1 MRFNP
6 DNISLERNL
15 PPLQNDNFLDILIK
29 RIGNRV
35 ENYRPN
41 PTDFINDDDPD
52 YSEEQIKKD
61 IAYIQK
67 REEQWEQ
74 EAQLLTKEERDNYE
88 RAKKIANITESIVI
102 DRLSGNWL
110 NSDNN
115 KQYRVVAHPTS
126 TFDDISAGADV
137 ALEIKNNISQE
148 DQHLG
153 LSIDITYSNKNE
165 VIDKKLD
172 RIFDEINN
180 NKQPKIKYFENEAED
195 YMGSI
200 DIARCVVILSS
211 STVEDLFKK
220 QFNRNREQLDNH
232 PVQLSVLSQIEEQS
246 ETFYALAL
254 EKGNTKMARIYE
266 ETLNNIALLRE
277 NKKEDYHQI
286 ASSGEISYED
296 KYTGMKLLHKSLL
309 RHLVRKNSKD

>member
-1 MRFNP
+1 MKFNP

-41 PTDFINDDDPD
+41 PTDFIDNDDPD

-74 EAQLLTKEERDNYE
+74 EAAQLLTKEERDNYE
-88 RAKKIANITESIVI
+88 RAKKIANITDVI

-153 LSIDITYSNKNE
+153 LSIDITYSNKN
-165 VIDKKLD
+165 
-172 RIFDEINN
+172 
-180 NKQPKIKYFENEAED
+180 
-195 YMGSI
+195 
-200 DIARCVVILSS
+200 
-211 STVEDLFKK
+211 
-220 QFNRNREQLDNH
+220 
-232 PVQLSVLSQIEEQS
+232 
-246 ETFYALAL
+246 
-254 EKGNTKMARIYE
+254 
-266 ETLNNIALLRE
+266 
-277 NKKEDYHQI
+277 
-286 ASSGEISYED
+286 
-296 KYTGMKLLHKSLL
+296 
-309 RHLVRKNSKD
+309 